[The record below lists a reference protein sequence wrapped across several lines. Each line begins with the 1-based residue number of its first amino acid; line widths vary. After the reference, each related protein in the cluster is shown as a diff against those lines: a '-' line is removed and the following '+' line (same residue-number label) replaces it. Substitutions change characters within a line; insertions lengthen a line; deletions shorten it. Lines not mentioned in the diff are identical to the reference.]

1 MIARCLQIR
10 SGSHRW
16 RLCLGDDKQSD
27 VTIVVRMDPGN
38 QAPLDYYLLPRID
51 LQRANIQLAEAN
63 DLGVDGYR
71 FDTLDDFYRVFK
83 TSFCRRGR
91 MMTRSQDQMVEMIPI
106 DRISVINPRARNKRT
121 HREIVDNIESI
132 GLKRPITVSRRSGLG
147 EPRYDLVCGE
157 GRLEAF
163 RMLGETKIPAIV
175 REASEADC
183 LVMSLVENVAR
194 RQHRPIDIM
203 NEIGSLSKRGYSAAE
218 IGGKI
223 GLSPA
228 YVAMIVVLLER
239 GEERL
244 VAAVESGL
252 IPVSFAIDIARADH
266 AEVQDVLMD
275 AYAAGQIKGK
285 KLSSVRRLLDQRVKR
300 SKTVPDPGLGLK
312 NPGRKFSAKDLMRIY
327 EREAD
332 KQRLLVKKSDFAQA
346 RLLFVVEAL
355 KDLLA
360 DEGFRTLLRAEQ
372 LETMPRALTVRIFG
386 ELAH

>member
-1 MIARCLQIR
+1 MAR
-10 SGSHRW
+10 
-16 RLCLGDDKQSD
+16 SD
-27 VTIVVRMDPGN
+27 
-38 QAPLDYYLLPRID
+38 
-51 LQRANIQLAEAN
+51 
-63 DLGVDGYR
+63 
-71 FDTLDDFYRVFK
+71 
-83 TSFCRRGR
+83 
-91 MMTRSQDQMVEMIPI
+91 DQMVEMIPI

-157 GRLEAF
+157 GRLDAF

-203 NEIGSLSKRGYSAAE
+203 SEIGSLSKRGYSPAE

-300 SKTVPDPGLGLK
+300 SKAVPDPGLGLK
-312 NPGRKFSAKDLMRIY
+312 HPGRKFSAKDLMRIY

-386 ELAH
+386 ELVH